1 MCEQGTSPECVLA
14 SDFGHENLPRLHEKQ
29 EEVKGSSLA
38 VKNSGSA
45 VVYGLVAERDEGGGA
60 ELVVVVL
67 RSEDLRN
74 LSREWKQG
82 VEAVLTTLFIVPER
96 WGDDRPRK
104 RS

>member
-45 VVYGLVAERDEGGGA
+45 VVYGLVAERDEGGGGGRA
-60 ELVVVVL
+60 
-67 RSEDLRN
+67 RRCGASE
-74 LSREWKQG
+74 
-82 VEAVLTTLFIVPER
+82 
-96 WGDDRPRK
+96 
-104 RS
+104 